1 MPRYAIESYTLQHP
15 HVVIKVVFFEYN
27 YQPVWMTTPKGK
39 PTIPQKTLHQ
49 LILQRLNER
58 VPLDDNLFNDY
69 VVIAEQQLVEQLISK
84 GKAEGAHERA
94 HLRMAEI
101 LNAMQAIIVADDLN
115 GQLSVQC
122 LNKGQTVA
130 VYDAK
135 TKSVAIDEFRWNVAA
150 DFEAPSAPT
159 QNGRSD
165 SPRRE
170 NPIREGDGGTSKES
184 SRNGKKHVGAGRDV
198 TPKKRFKWWWR
209 KNSFVIFATIFFIIL
224 STAIVLGLL
233 HLQKSIEALPDKTD
247 APQPAIQHPM
257 HVDSL
262 QQKADSLV
270 LPIDSQRESSRVQSH
285 IN

>member
-15 HVVIKVVFFEYN
+15 HVVIKAVFFEYN
-27 YQPVWMTTPKGK
+27 YQPVWMTTSKGK
-39 PTIPQKTLHQ
+39 PTIPQKTLHK
-49 LILQRLNER
+49 LILQKLNES

-69 VVIAEQQLVEQLISK
+69 MVTAEQQLVEKFISI

-150 DFEAPSAPT
+150 DFEATPAP
-159 QNGRSD
+159 QKGGERD
-165 SPRRE
+165 SSEGELPVSGDDTGTKTFRRDITFKKRIKHWWRE
-170 NPIREGDGGTSKES
+170 N
-184 SRNGKKHVGAGRDV
+184 
-198 TPKKRFKWWWR
+198 
-209 KNSFVIFATIFFIIL
+209 SFTILATIFFVIL
-224 STAIVLGLL
+224 STGIVFGLL
-233 HLQKSIEALPDKTD
+233 SLQQSIESLPDKAD
-247 APQPAIQHPM
+247 SPQPTHSDSLQEQP
-257 HVDSL
+257 DSL
-262 QQKADSLV
+262 QQSLSIDSLQV
-270 LPIDSQRESSRVQSH
+270 PLSASQAPKS
-285 IN
+285 N